1 MPTEPVWEN
10 QFGGNVQSHEL
21 FHSSLWLVSLTGNV
35 CVLEIII
42 IWLFCTGISS
52 GAKLWIV
59 SLQRYKNTKFV
70 HFVWKLKIIKWSFK
84 QISFFV
90 FIFPCCL
97 QHIRFFICDIV
108 KTANMMPDYFSNY
121 KVVRCS
127 KLLKSSLWRLEHCF
141 HVTMWMKNM
150 LCKLLIA

>member
-1 MPTEPVWEN
+1 M
-10 QFGGNVQSHEL
+10 
-21 FHSSLWLVSLTGNV
+21 FHSAGRGINHLLTNV
-35 CVLEIII
+35 LPPNFLQTMVFR
-42 IWLFCTGISS
+42 WFSS

-70 HFVWKLKIIKWSFK
+70 HFVWKLKIIEWSFK
-84 QISFFV
+84 QISFVV